1 MTAARSRPGIGSGTA
16 PGTAPGSDP
25 ECEECCVE
33 VESPLSEA
41 EAAQHAGR
49 LKALADPTRLRI
61 LAILAA
67 QPASEPLC
75 ACDVETAFD
84 LSQPTISHHL
94 KVLRE
99 AGLVSVSKRG
109 LWHYYAPIPGALAP
123 LRELLG
129 TFA

>member
-1 MTAARSRPGIGSGTA
+1 MTATVSSRPRAASA
-16 PGTAPGSDP
+16 ADA
-25 ECEECCVE
+25 ECEECWVE
-33 VESPLSEA
+33 VESPLSEE
-41 EAAQHAGR
+41 EAARHAGL

-109 LWHYYAPIPGALAP
+109 LWHYYAPVPGALAP
-123 LRELLG
+123 LRDLLG

>member
-1 MTAARSRPGIGSGTA
+1 MTATAPTAARRPAASA
-16 PGTAPGSDP
+16 SDSACD
-25 ECEECCVE
+25 ECSVE
-33 VESPLSEA
+33 VESPLSEE
-41 EAAQHAGR
+41 EAARHAVL

-75 ACDVETAFD
+75 VCDVESAFD
-84 LSQPTISHHL
+84 LSQPTISHHF

-109 LWHYYAPIPGALAP
+109 LWHYYAPVPGALAP

-129 TFA
+129 TLA

>member
-1 MTAARSRPGIGSGTA
+1 MG

-41 EAAQHAGR
+41 EAAQHAGQ

-75 ACDVETAFD
+75 AGDMETAFD

-94 KVLRE
+94 KVLR
-99 AGLVSVSKRG
+99 
-109 LWHYYAPIPGALAP
+109 
-123 LRELLG
+123 
-129 TFA
+129 